1 MVVKTTRFITLI
13 LVALTMG
20 MAFCHTL
27 ELPAKMQYD
36 GALYVTLQNSLYL
49 SFGTIGAVI
58 EVGALL
64 TAIVLSFLVRK
75 HRSAFVSTMIGTIC
89 LAAALIIWFVLIL
102 PVNIEISQWTATSV
116 PENWTRLRDQW
127 EYAHATRF
135 VIQLIGFSSL
145 MLSMLNEIPTMIP
158 STAASSRG

>member
-58 EVGALL
+58 EVGAMLA
-64 TAIVLSFLVRK
+64 AIVLSFLVRK
-75 HRSAFVSTMIGTIC
+75 HRSAFVWTMIGTVC
-89 LAAALIIWFVLIL
+89 LAAALVLWFVWIL
-102 PVNIEISQWTATSV
+102 PVNMEISRWTAASV
-116 PENWTRLRDQW
+116 PENWTQLRDQW
-127 EYAHATRF
+127 EYTHATRF

-145 MLSMLNEIPTMIP
+145 MLSILNEIPTMIP
-158 STAASSRG
+158 STAASSHG